1 MSGMC
6 SPKVRGVQKSAVT
19 NIAVIILSHKM
30 GKGIRNNLEML
41 MGPNWKVKHLPTVL
55 QPAMPL

>member
-1 MSGMC
+1 MC

-19 NIAVIILSHKM
+19 NIAVIILSHKK

>member
-6 SPKVRGVQKSAVT
+6 SPKVRVVQKSAVT

-30 GKGIRNNLEML
+30 GKWVRNNLEML
-41 MGPNWKVKHLPTVL
+41 MGPNTHSFATSY
-55 QPAMPL
+55 AFMIA